1 MGVRARAR
9 LSSLFRPR
17 PVPLVTL
24 WSLFCVLLASK
35 TLLIV
40 IIAVVIIPIVVV
52 VVVVAV
58 LIAEIPLWRLL
69 IVSPC
74 IVNMPRLEW
83 TLISSLRLSRTFLHK
98 IFSL

>member
-52 VVVVAV
+52 VAV

-74 IVNMPRLEW
+74 IVNMPGLEW

>member
-1 MGVRARAR
+1 VGVRARAR

-52 VVVVAV
+52 VAV

-74 IVNMPRLEW
+74 IVNMPGLEW

>member
-52 VVVVAV
+52 VAV
-58 LIAEIPLWRLL
+58 LIAEIPLWGLL

>member
-9 LSSLFRPR
+9 LSSLLRPR
-17 PVPLVTL
+17 SVPLVAL

-52 VVVVAV
+52 VAV
-58 LIAEIPLWRLL
+58 LIAEIPLWRLF
-69 IVSPC
+69 IVSPG
-74 IVNMPRLEW
+74 LEW
-83 TLISSLRLSRTFLHK
+83 TLISSLGLSRTFLHK
-98 IFSL
+98 IFCL

>member
-52 VVVVAV
+52 VVVAV

>member
-1 MGVRARAR
+1 VGVRARAR

-52 VVVVAV
+52 VVAV

-74 IVNMPRLEW
+74 IVNMPGLEW

>member
-24 WSLFCVLLASK
+24 WPLFCVLLASK

-52 VVVVAV
+52 VAV

-74 IVNMPRLEW
+74 IVNMPGLEW

>member
-9 LSSLFRPR
+9 LSSLLRPR
-17 PVPLVTL
+17 SVPLVAL

-52 VVVVAV
+52 VVAV

-69 IVSPC
+69 IVSPG
-74 IVNMPRLEW
+74 LEW
-83 TLISSLRLSRTFLHK
+83 TLISSLGLSRTFLHK
-98 IFSL
+98 IFCL

>member
-52 VVVVAV
+52 VVVAV
-58 LIAEIPLWRLL
+58 LIAEIPLWGLL

>member
-52 VVVVAV
+52 VVAV

-74 IVNMPRLEW
+74 IVNMPGLEW

>member
-40 IIAVVIIPIVVV
+40 IIAVVIIPIVD
-52 VVVVAV
+52 VVAV

-74 IVNMPRLEW
+74 IVNMPGLEW

>member
-52 VVVVAV
+52 VAV

>member
-52 VVVVAV
+52 VAV

-74 IVNMPRLEW
+74 IVNMPGLEW
-83 TLISSLRLSRTFLHK
+83 MLISSLRLSRTFLHK